1 MMKKIYFLFIFCSLL
16 SLSIKAQKQ
25 GNIWYYPQ
33 NGGIDFSTG
42 NAVPIAD
49 GQAFDSEGCWS
60 RIMEFCIS

>member
-1 MMKKIYFLFIFCSLL
+1 M
-16 SLSIKAQKQ
+16 Q
-25 GNIWYYPQ
+25 GNIWYHPQ

-60 RIMEFCIS
+60 LIMEFCIS